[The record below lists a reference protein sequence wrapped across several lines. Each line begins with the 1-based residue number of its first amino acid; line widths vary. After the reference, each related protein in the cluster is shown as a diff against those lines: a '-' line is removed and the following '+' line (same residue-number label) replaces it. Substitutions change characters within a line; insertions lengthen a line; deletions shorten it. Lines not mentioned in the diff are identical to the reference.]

1 MAAITKLNDDKSA
14 NKHDEVI
21 NALHPE
27 DVHFSTIQIF
37 LKKIFDKVDESI
49 DKTNTHTSDFL
60 SVEMIQD
67 IVGNM
72 FKSNTETRISADY
85 DDDNAKINLVVP
97 NTIVDEDNMSSNS
110 DTLAASQQSVKAYV
124 DSSVA
129 GIVDSAPDKLNTLD
143 ELAAALGDD
152 KNYASTVNSSL
163 ASKAT
168 KANPTFTGTVAI
180 PNISDL
186 ESAVTANTNK
196 TGITNSQATAIVNNT
211 KKTGIT
217 TEQANAIS
225 ANSAKTGITNAQRD
239 AIIANTA
246 KEGITT
252 AQKNA
257 ISANT
262 SKTGITTS
270 QANAITANTA
280 KTGIT
285 TSQANAITANTAKV
299 GITSEQ
305 IKAISANTAKVGITT
320 EQARAITI
328 NSRKTGLQVGSQVK
342 GFEIVDSI
350 FLLIP
355 GRNLG
360 EFSLRIQMMVEST
373 ESGKSQAH
381 YIDLP
386 LQPGKGK

>member
-1 MAAITKLNDDKSA
+1 
-14 NKHDEVI
+14 
-21 NALHPE
+21 
-27 DVHFSTIQIF
+27 
-37 LKKIFDKVDESI
+37 
-49 DKTNTHTSDFL
+49 
-60 SVEMIQD
+60 MIQD

-72 FKSNTETRISADY
+72 FKNNTETRISADY

-163 ASKAT
+163 ASKAP
-168 KANPTFTGTVAI
+168 KANPTFTGTIAI

-196 TGITNSQATAIVNNT
+196 TGITNSQAAAIVNNT

-217 TEQANAIS
+217 TEQANAI
-225 ANSAKTGITNAQRD
+225 A
-239 AIIANTA
+239 ANTA

-262 SKTGITTS
+262 AKEGITTA
-270 QANAITANTA
+270 QKN
-280 KTGIT
+280 
-285 TSQANAITANTAKV
+285 
-299 GITSEQ
+299 
-305 IKAISANTAKVGITT
+305 AISANTAKVGITT
-320 EQARAITI
+320 SQANAIVANTAKTGITTTQANAIVANTAKIGITDEQIKNIKDNTAKVGITTAQARAITI
-328 NSRKTGLQVGSQVK
+328 NSSKIGLQLLSDVK
-342 GFEIVDSI
+342 NYNVEDMQFV
-350 FLLIP
+350 LMP

-360 EFSLRIQMMVEST
+360 EFSIRLQFIVS
-373 ESGKSQAH
+373 SKLGKAQLQ

>member
-1 MAAITKLNDDKSA
+1 MANLSKLSETANTKYAEVVNDADSSA
-14 NKHDEVI
+14 TGI
-21 NALHPE
+21 NPE
-27 DVHFSTIQIF
+27 HLKTLIHNIF
-37 LKKIFDKVDESI
+37 TKVDESL
-49 DKTNTHTSDFL
+49 DKTNEHIGKVISMQ
-60 SVEMIQD
+60 SEI
-67 IVGNM
+67 
-72 FKSNTETRISADY
+72 NTEKS
-85 DDDNAKINLVVP
+85 
-97 NTIVDEDNMSSNS
+97 
-110 DTLAASQQSVKAYV
+110 
-124 DSSVA
+124 
-129 GIVDSAPDKLNTLD
+129 
-143 ELAAALGDD
+143 
-152 KNYASTVNSSL
+152 
-163 ASKAT
+163 
-168 KANPTFTGTVAI
+168 
-180 PNISDL
+180 
-186 ESAVTANTNK
+186 K
-196 TGITNSQATAIVNNT
+196 TGITNT
-211 KKTGIT
+211 
-217 TEQANAIS
+217 
-225 ANSAKTGITNAQRD
+225 QRD
-239 AIIANTA
+239 AIIANTAKEGITTSQKNAISVNTA

-262 SKTGITTS
+262 AKTGITTS
-270 QANAITANTA
+270 QANAIVANTAKTGITTTQANAITANTA

-305 IKAISANTAKVGITT
+305 IKAISVNTAKVGITT

-360 EFSLRIQMMVEST
+360 EFSLRIQMMVENR
-373 ESGKSQAH
+373 ELGKSQAQ